1 MIKSLI
7 YNSEDAHVKVG
18 DQKKKPQ
25 IRNLYPFEIKYIFHL
40 QNTAQSINGRK
51 EDVHQVWFDMGNQKP
66 MASIATSVET
76 KPQEGD

>member
-7 YNSEDAHVKVG
+7 YNSEGAHVKVG

-25 IRNLYPFEIKYIFHL
+25 IRNLYPFEIKYTFHL

-51 EDVHQVWFDMGNQKP
+51 EDVHQV
-66 MASIATSVET
+66 
-76 KPQEGD
+76 